1 MPYQIC
7 KFSKVITV
15 LAILALAGCEG
26 QGVNTGQEAESAES
40 NVAAESTESSP
51 AESQTRT
58 PAPKE
63 AQTTASNSEWNEPQA
78 QTEPTCTGCGTIAM
92 IEPAMAKGEASGIGV
107 VAGGVVGGIVGNQ
120 FGGGTGKKIATV
132 AGAVGGAFAGN
143 EVEKYVNSEKYYA
156 VTVDMDNGGTQTV
169 KIANGESLAVGQR
182 VKVDGNDLYL
192 Q

>member
-1 MPYQIC
+1 MPHQIC
-7 KFSKVITV
+7 KFSKVIT
-15 LAILALAGCEG
+15 LLTILALTGCDG
-26 QGVNTGQEAESAES
+26 QGFNTEQEAES
-40 NVAAESTESSP
+40 NVAAENTESSP

-63 AQTTASNSEWNEPQA
+63 TQTMASNSEWSEPQA
-78 QTEPTCTGCGTIAM
+78 QTQPTCTDCGTIAM
-92 IEPAMAKGEASGIGV
+92 IEPAMVKGEASGIGI

-120 FGGGTGKKIATV
+120 LGGGTGKKIATV

-182 VKVDGNDLYL
+182 VKVDGNNLHL